1 MEKHMRIILQFL
13 KPYKLQ
19 IIVAYAFT
27 LTELIAELLFPLFL
41 GIMINDDIMA
51 GRLTK
56 VVIGVSVMTSFSI
69 IYFSSGIFNSYFSYH
84 VGNAT
89 SYDIREKLFDKLQR
103 FSFDIL
109 NFYPTSMVVTRF
121 TNDVR
126 QIQNM
131 IFMSLRIMMRAPLMV
146 IGSIF
151 MSFII

>member
-1 MEKHMRIILQFL
+1 GSKSVRM
-13 KPYKLQ
+13 YK
-19 IIVAYAFT
+19 IFMYVYIM
-27 LTELIAELLFPLFL
+27 LF
-41 GIMINDDIMA
+41 I
-51 GRLTK
+51 
-56 VVIGVSVMTSFSI
+56 SI
-69 IYFSSGIFNSYFSYH
+69 ISFLSVIFNSYFSSH

-89 SYDIREKLFDKLQR
+89 SYDIREKLFAKLQR

-146 IGSIF
+146 IGSI
-151 MSFII
+151 